1 MWGPGEGWGAVSAWQ
16 QGGRRARAQCSLCS
30 LTIPSCAEDELLDR
44 MARKP
49 SVCESEVGEVG
60 RETIGGWGTSVRPIP
75 QMRDAYCVVPKGG
88 GIHLPHQALCCLV
101 PPHLCSLAGPLL
113 HAADPGGDLLPSP
126 APSPAPGHQSE
137 CSLRPCRGDS
147 PCAPP
152 CFSPVGASCQTPACP
167 ALSCSQKTS

>member
-60 RETIGGWGTSVRPIP
+60 RETIGGWGTSAEVSCRAANAQSSALAAIF
-75 QMRDAYCVVPKGG
+75 CVGKKIGL
-88 GIHLPHQALCCLV
+88 HLLGFFKICFRVTERSIWTGAL
-101 PPHLCSLAGPLL
+101 
-113 HAADPGGDLLPSP
+113 
-126 APSPAPGHQSE
+126 
-137 CSLRPCRGDS
+137 
-147 PCAPP
+147 
-152 CFSPVGASCQTPACP
+152 F
-167 ALSCSQKTS
+167 